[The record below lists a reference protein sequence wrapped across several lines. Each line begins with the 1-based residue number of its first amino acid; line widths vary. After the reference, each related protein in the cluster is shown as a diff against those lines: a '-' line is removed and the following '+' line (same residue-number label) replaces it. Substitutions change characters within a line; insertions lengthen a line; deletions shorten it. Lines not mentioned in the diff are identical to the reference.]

1 MRKLAYIASEGVK
14 RYNYSGKQIWQI
26 LIKLNIH
33 CPYKPANSF
42 LRYILPPSEMRTH
55 VHKKI
60 WRMFTATLL
69 IIDLNWQ
76 QTIIEIQM
84 PILGDDIKCEILLN
98 KKKRTT
104 VNATTWINLKN
115 ITLNKT
121 ARYQRVHML
130 SLHLY

>member
-1 MRKLAYIASEGVK
+1 
-14 RYNYSGKQIWQI
+14 
-26 LIKLNIH
+26 
-33 CPYKPANSF
+33 
-42 LRYILPPSEMRTH
+42 
-55 VHKKI
+55 
-60 WRMFTATLL
+60 
-69 IIDLNWQ
+69 
-76 QTIIEIQM
+76 M

-130 SLHLY
+130 SLHLYQVLEQTKLWGDKSDQRLPDEKGDSL